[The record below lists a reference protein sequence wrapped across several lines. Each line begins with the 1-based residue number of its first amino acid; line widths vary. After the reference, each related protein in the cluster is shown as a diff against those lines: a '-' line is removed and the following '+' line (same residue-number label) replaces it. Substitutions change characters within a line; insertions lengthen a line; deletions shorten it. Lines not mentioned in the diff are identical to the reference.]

1 MQRVASRE
9 FQQSFGHFLDDALRS
24 PFSITRNGR
33 DRLVLMAVAEFERL
47 KGRDRR
53 VLAVERNCPAPKSK
67 RSGKRSRRPR
77 QRDTRTSSWLGMM
90 PMREPRPGLVIQE
103 VVESGD
109 SWNGSV
115 QGTSPMPHARRS
127 CVLALPEALRRNAL
141 AEGDAGRRW
150 ISDLDVIVAEVTTAL
165 ELEVN
170 SAFARSSESLV
181 LEVSQA
187 NGNRAVLKLG
197 RPGVDLRRE
206 TEVCRMANGRI
217 LPKVLAHHPE
227 FNALLLEALG
237 RPISELGWSVDAQM
251 RAICRTLETL
261 WHTPTNGTGLVKGSD
276 RAHGMRKLIDMQSR
290 SLDASSD
297 VATRNRAFD
306 YAAERADA
314 HRDDASVFVHGDA
327 HPKRS

>member
-1 MQRVASRE
+1 
-9 FQQSFGHFLDDALRS
+9 
-24 PFSITRNGR
+24 
-33 DRLVLMAVAEFERL
+33 
-47 KGRDRR
+47 
-53 VLAVERNCPAPKSK
+53 
-67 RSGKRSRRPR
+67 
-77 QRDTRTSSWLGMM
+77 
-90 PMREPRPGLVIQE
+90 
-103 VVESGD
+103 
-109 SWNGSV
+109 
-115 QGTSPMPHARRS
+115 MPHARRS

-150 ISDLDVIVAEVTTAL
+150 VSDLEVIVAEVTTAL
-165 ELEVN
+165 ELQVN

-181 LEVSQA
+181 LEVLQS

-237 RPISELGWSVDAQM
+237 RPISALGWSVDAQM
-251 RAICRTLETL
+251 RAICRTLEAL
-261 WHTPTNGTGLVKGSD
+261 WQTPTNGTGLVKGSG
-276 RAHGMRKLIDMQSR
+276 RAHGMRKLIDVRSR
-290 SLDASSD
+290 GLDAPSD

-327 HPKRS
+327 HANNTLTLLAGSEAPDAECKLIDPKGYYAEPACDLALIMRAFTPALVDDPVRLGRERCAWLAERTGANERAIWQWGFLARVVSGLLLKHRSRGRVVPPMLGVAHAWAMEPPPP